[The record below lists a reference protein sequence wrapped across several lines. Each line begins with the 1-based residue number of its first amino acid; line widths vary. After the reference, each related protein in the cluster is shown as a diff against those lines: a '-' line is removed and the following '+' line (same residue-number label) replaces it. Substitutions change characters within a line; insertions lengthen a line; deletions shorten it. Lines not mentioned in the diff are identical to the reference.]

1 MEIAS
6 ELECGCVI
14 HELLASI
21 DEKMPVWDPVQR
33 RAIFPTVAPRY
44 ATEEERRT
52 EEALEAKFPTRK
64 RVPMSSDEF
73 YGVEA
78 QPERSTVK
86 RNTKPRRKPGRG
98 ALDLSDEEAFDLEIF
113 QREMDR
119 RKLGIGEF
127 RGAIRAGGFKAVH
140 LVALGPFF
148 LIQGE
153 PQGRNAKTGLVVCDS
168 TWLTLVTKRD
178 RRNRMFLNPTAAL
191 VMLQEL
197 GVKSVQVDLESWRP
211 NQPTDNARRRPD
223 LAERL
228 QFAHEYA
235 REGSKQEES

>member
-6 ELECGCVI
+6 LQECGSVI
-14 HELLASI
+14 HELFAGM
-21 DEKMPVWDPVQR
+21 DEKTPVWDPVLR
-33 RAIFPTVAPRY
+33 RAVYQGPQQRY
-44 ATEEERRT
+44 STAEEARLEAELDARTGEKRRT
-52 EEALEAKFPTRK
+52 KPKRK
-64 RVPMSSDEF
+64 S
-73 YGVEA
+73 
-78 QPERSTVK
+78 
-86 RNTKPRRKPGRG
+86 GRG
-98 ALDLSDEEAFDLEIF
+98 TLDLSDWEAFDQEIF
-113 QREMDR
+113 QREMNR
-119 RKLGIGEF
+119 KKLGIEEF

-140 LVALGPFF
+140 LVAQGPFF